1 MSAPWAR
8 LASRA
13 LMGYAHIFMRRSLLK
28 FGALAI
34 VAICL
39 GGHVTELFDHWEKA
53 VISGNDVDYTC
64 VFVAAV
70 TGAVL
75 VISGLL
81 GKFFAAWPSPVAAPL
96 TAYQF
101 VALSAAQSVTSTHS
115 PPLPL
120 RI

>member
-1 MSAPWAR
+1 MR
-8 LASRA
+8 
-13 LMGYAHIFMRRSLLK
+13 YAEFFMRHSLLK
-28 FGALAI
+28 FGALLI

-39 GGHVTELFDHWEKA
+39 GGHISELFDHWENA

-64 VFVAAV
+64 VVVAAV

-81 GKFFAAWPSPVAAPL
+81 GKFFAAWPRPVALPL
-96 TAYQF
+96 TGHQYAGS
-101 VALSAAQSVTSTHS
+101 SAPESITATHS
-115 PPLPL
+115 PPLAL